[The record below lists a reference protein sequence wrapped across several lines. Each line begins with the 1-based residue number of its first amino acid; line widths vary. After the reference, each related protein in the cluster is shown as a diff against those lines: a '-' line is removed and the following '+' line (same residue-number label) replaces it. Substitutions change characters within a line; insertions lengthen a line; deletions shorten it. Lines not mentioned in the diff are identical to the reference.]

1 MAYTLAYGVWY
12 TIRSPPRTQINKR
25 RFIMAHRLPVSSFA
39 IGKLVPL
46 SEMRLTPF
54 QQSDTP
60 EKLEWANNILADL
73 YNDQDVV
80 EIQINQHGCPS
91 VATYMSWLQ
100 RAMKESY
107 RGDKKAVQSRIRGNS
122 LFIRVVDRKELHR
135 NGKVKHIIT

>member
-1 MAYTLAYGVWY
+1 
-12 TIRSPPRTQINKR
+12 
-25 RFIMAHRLPVSSFA
+25 MAHRLPVSSFA

-60 EKLEWANNILADL
+60 DKLEWANTILADL
-73 YNDQDVV
+73 YGDQDVV

-91 VATYMSWLQ
+91 VNTYMNWLK
-100 RAMKESY
+100 RALKASY
-107 RGDKKAVQSRIRGNS
+107 RGDKKAIRGKTSGNS
-122 LFIRVVDRKELHR
+122 LFVRVVERKELHR

>member
-1 MAYTLAYGVWY
+1 
-12 TIRSPPRTQINKR
+12 
-25 RFIMAHRLPVSSFA
+25 MAHRLPVSSFA

-60 EKLEWANNILADL
+60 DKLDWANNILADL